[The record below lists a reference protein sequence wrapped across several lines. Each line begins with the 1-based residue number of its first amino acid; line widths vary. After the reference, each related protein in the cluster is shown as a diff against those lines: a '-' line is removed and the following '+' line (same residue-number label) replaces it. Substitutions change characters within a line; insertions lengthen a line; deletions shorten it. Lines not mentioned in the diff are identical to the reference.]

1 MDRTVNLRRYYNE
14 RHHGK
19 EPTDDVGGSIRNR
32 IYRYAMSYKCVI
44 KSPNEFSNYA
54 NKVVNGITSLYLP
67 EDDLL
72 TKVDHIEE
80 VLKIPE
86 TLSIHML
93 VRNWLLIL
101 SHSSHSLTE
110 WMVTPKFLVMNYYH
124 WIITQTCA
132 FWKGHYEGKMSNGS
146 TNFMFLNNFMLDIW
160 VYSINRSFLISKC
173 SLIYEY

>member
-1 MDRTVNLRRYYNE
+1 MDRTVNLRWYYNE

-19 EPTDDVGGSIRNR
+19 GPTDDVGGSIKNR

-80 VLKIPE
+80 VLKIPG
-86 TLSIHML
+86 TLSIHVSEKFQRRFNL
-93 VRNWLLIL
+93 LHPIFQFGCWYWAIRHKVLQNGWWPRSFWL
-101 SHSSHSLTE
+101 
-110 WMVTPKFLVMNYYH
+110 
-124 WIITQTCA
+124 WIITTELLLKPVLFA
-132 FWKGHYEGKMSNGS
+132 TAITKVK
-146 TNFMFLNNFMLDIW
+146 W
-160 VYSINRSFLISKC
+160 VMVPRTLC
-173 SLIYEY
+173 SWIILCWIYEFTV

>member
-1 MDRTVNLRRYYNE
+1 MDKTVNLRRYYNE

-19 EPTDDVGGSIRNR
+19 GPTDDVGGSIRNR

-93 VRNWLLIL
+93 VRNFNEDSICSIQFFNLAVDIEPFFTVLQNGWWPRSFWL
-101 SHSSHSLTE
+101 
-110 WMVTPKFLVMNYYH
+110 
-124 WIITQTCA
+124 WIITTELLLKPVL
-132 FWKGHYEGKMSNGS
+132 FGKAI
-146 TNFMFLNNFMLDIW
+146 TRVKW
-160 VYSINRSFLISKC
+160 VMVPRTLC
-173 SLIYEY
+173 SWIILCWIYEFTV

>member
-1 MDRTVNLRRYYNE
+1 MDKTVNLRRHYNE

-19 EPTDDVGGSIRNR
+19 GPTDDVGGSIRNR
-32 IYRYAMSYKCVI
+32 IYRYAMSYKCVT

-93 VRNWLLIL
+93 VRNFNEDSICSIQFFNLAVDIEPFFTQSYRMDGDPEVFGYELLPL
-101 SHSSHSLTE
+101 
-110 WMVTPKFLVMNYYH
+110 NYY
-124 WIITQTCA
+124 
-132 FWKGHYEGKMSNGS
+132 SNLC
-146 TNFMFLNNFMLDIW
+146 FLERPL
-160 VYSINRSFLISKC
+160 RG
-173 SLIYEY
+173 